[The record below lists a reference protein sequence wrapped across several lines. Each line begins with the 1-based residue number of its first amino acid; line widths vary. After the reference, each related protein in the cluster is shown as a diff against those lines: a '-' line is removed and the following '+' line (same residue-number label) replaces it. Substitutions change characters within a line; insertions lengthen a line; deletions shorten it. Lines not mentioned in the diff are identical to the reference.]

1 MANFLCLLYYYHDN
15 CEGEMQV
22 LELET
27 IDSTNLYAKNN
38 FASLSDS
45 SVIHALRQSSGRG
58 RFDRKWVD
66 LGEGNLFLSI
76 VLKPS
81 LSYMDSIINITQ
93 YMSVVL
99 SNLFESY
106 GLIPQ
111 IKWPNDVL
119 INNKK
124 IAGILCEVI
133 NEKNEFKGLVL
144 GVGVNLNALDSSLG
158 LVTDK
163 SITSLNLEISRSI
176 DIFSFREQLLSMFF
190 ENYNLFLEN
199 GFEFIKKDY
208 ISKLMMINKEIS
220 IQVFNEIKSGF
231 VKGVTDSGEL
241 VLENDNK
248 EYVLSIGDIL

>member
-1 MANFLCLLYYYHDN
+1 
-15 CEGEMQV
+15 MQV

-99 SNLFESY
+99 SNLFES
-106 GLIPQ
+106 
-111 IKWPNDVL
+111 
-119 INNKK
+119 
-124 IAGILCEVI
+124 
-133 NEKNEFKGLVL
+133 
-144 GVGVNLNALDSSLG
+144 
-158 LVTDK
+158 
-163 SITSLNLEISRSI
+163 
-176 DIFSFREQLLSMFF
+176 
-190 ENYNLFLEN
+190 
-199 GFEFIKKDY
+199 
-208 ISKLMMINKEIS
+208 
-220 IQVFNEIKSGF
+220 
-231 VKGVTDSGEL
+231 
-241 VLENDNK
+241 
-248 EYVLSIGDIL
+248 